1 MKKPPPRILEL
12 KRKGGGGMTKET
24 RAGAALLALALL
36 FGAVGRAAWL
46 DSGADAVPADAQAQI
61 EAPLIALTFDDGP
74 RRSTTTQLLD
84 GLAQRGVPA
93 TFFLIGEQLEGNEDL
108 VLRMEREGHQ
118 VGIHTYGHAL
128 LTGLNRADFD
138 AQVDRTRQMLRQI
151 LGHNDFLLRPPY
163 GLYDAGVQSMAGCP
177 IILWSIDPEDW
188 GDKNTDR
195 IVRHIVENASN
206 GAIVLLH
213 DIYPTSVE
221 AALRVVDELHA
232 QGYLFVTVEQL
243 FAAGGIALENGEV
256 YCRATR

>member
-1 MKKPPPRILEL
+1 
-12 KRKGGGGMTKET
+12 MTKGT

-36 FGAVGRAAWL
+36 LGVAWNRYRANTVA
-46 DSGADAVPADAQAQI
+46 ANAQAQI

-74 RRSTTTQLLD
+74 RRSTTMQLLD

-138 AQVDRTRQMLRQI
+138 AQVDRTRQQLKRI
-151 LGHNDFLLRPPY
+151 LNHNDFLLRPPY

-188 GDKNTDR
+188 GDKNAER
-195 IVRHIVENASN
+195 ITAHILQNASD
-206 GAIVLLH
+206 GAIILLH

-221 AALRVVDELHA
+221 AALRVVDELHG

-243 FAAGGIALENGEV
+243 FTARGITLEDGKV
-256 YCRATR
+256 YCRVPQ

>member
-1 MKKPPPRILEL
+1 MKNPPPRILDL
-12 KRKGGGGMTKET
+12 KRKGGGGMTKKT

-36 FGAVGRAAWL
+36 FGAAGRAVW
-46 DSGADAVPADAQAQI
+46 SKRGADAVSTAGEAQI

-74 RRSTTTQLLD
+74 RRSTTGQLLD

-138 AQVDRTRQMLRQI
+138 AQVERTRQMLGQI
-151 LGHNDFLLRPPY
+151 LGRSDFMLRPPY
-163 GLYDAGVQSMAGCP
+163 GLYDAGVRSMAGCP

-188 GDKNTDR
+188 GDKNVER
-195 IVRHIVENASN
+195 IVRHILEQASD
-206 GAIVLLH
+206 GAIILLH

-221 AALRVVDELHA
+221 AALRVVDELHEC
-232 QGYLFVTVEQL
+232 GYLFVTVEQL
-243 FAAGGIALENGEV
+243 FAAEGIALENGGV
-256 YCRATR
+256 YCRVPQ